1 VRLEEVLAGVEVAER
16 RGSTNPDVN
25 AVTHDSRSVS
35 PGTLFCCLP
44 GTHVDGHDFAAPAV
58 EAGAVALLVERF
70 VDGGVLAGVP
80 QARVTSARAAMAPAA
95 ANLFG
100 HPSRSLR
107 VAGVTGTNGKTTT
120 TFLLQAVFEAHGW
133 GTEVIGTLGGAR
145 TTPEAPELQALLAAA
160 RDSGKDAVA
169 MEVSSHALVQHRA
182 DGVHFAVAA
191 FTNLSQDH
199 LDYHGD
205 FESYFRAKA
214 LLFDEGRAEVGV
226 INADDPYG
234 RRLLETAGMR
244 TRPYSLADAAGLEL
258 DRSGSR
264 FTWRGRP
271 VSLRL
276 GGRFNVSNAL
286 CAAVCA
292 DELGVPAATVAAG
305 LSSVERVPGRFE
317 AVDAGQPFAVVVDY
331 AHTPEGL
338 VQVLSAARELA
349 AGEPGARVL
358 VVFGAGGE
366 RDKGKRP
373 LMGEAA
379 ARLADVAVLTSDNPR
394 SEDPL
399 TIIEDVRVGV
409 AHADRLVVE
418 PDRAAAIAL
427 AVSQARPG
435 DVVVIAG
442 KGHETGQVIGDRTVP
457 FDDREVARR
466 ALEGSA

>member
-1 VRLEEVLAGVEVAER
+1 MRLAEVLAGVEVAER
-16 RGSTNPDVN
+16 SGDTDPDVI
-25 AVTHDSRSVS
+25 AVTHDSRSVR

-44 GTHVDGHDFAAPAV
+44 GTHVDGHDFAAPAL

-70 VDGGVLAGVP
+70 VDAPAAVP
-80 QARVTSARAAMAPAA
+80 QVRVASTRAALAPAA

-133 GTEVIGTLGGAR
+133 STEVIGTLGGAR

-160 RDSGKDAVA
+160 RDEGRQAVA
-169 MEVSSHALVQHRA
+169 MEVSGHALVQHRA
-182 DGVHFAVAA
+182 DAVHFSVAA

-205 FESYFRAKA
+205 LESYFRAKA
-214 LLFDEGRAEVGV
+214 LLFDEGRADVGV
-226 INADDPYG
+226 VNADDLYG
-234 RRLLETAGMR
+234 RRLLEMAGIR

-258 DRSGSR
+258 DRLGSR
-264 FTWRGRP
+264 FTWQGQP

-286 CAAVCA
+286 CAAACA

-305 LSSVERVPGRFE
+305 LSSLERVPGRFE
-317 AVDAGQPFAVVVDY
+317 AVDAGQPFTVVVDY

-338 VQVLSAARELA
+338 AQVLAAARELA
-349 AGEPGARVL
+349 ATGGGRVL

-379 ARLADVAVLTSDNPR
+379 ARLADLAVLTSDNPR

-399 TIIEDVRVGV
+399 TIMEGVRAGV
-409 AHADRLVVE
+409 RHADRLVVE

-427 AVSQARPG
+427 AIGEARPG

-442 KGHETGQVIGDRTVP
+442 KGHETGQVVGDRTIP
-457 FDDREVARR
+457 FDDREVARQVLTGGGT
-466 ALEGSA
+466 A